1 MSSQV
6 ACMLDEAC
14 SLAFA
19 NLGNIILDKE
29 MCPSEQTCIDTYRP
43 LTEDGTILMMYDAV
57 TSCYLDLDCPFTS
70 TAGTATTTTLPSA
83 HSTNLTDVM
92 DVLATLLSNLTG
104 TKET

>member
-57 TSCYLDLDCPFTS
+57 TSCYLDLDCPFTFSAGSGSGS
-70 TAGTATTTTLPSA
+70 TPISEG
-83 HSTNLTDVM
+83 
-92 DVLATLLSNLTG
+92 
-104 TKET
+104 